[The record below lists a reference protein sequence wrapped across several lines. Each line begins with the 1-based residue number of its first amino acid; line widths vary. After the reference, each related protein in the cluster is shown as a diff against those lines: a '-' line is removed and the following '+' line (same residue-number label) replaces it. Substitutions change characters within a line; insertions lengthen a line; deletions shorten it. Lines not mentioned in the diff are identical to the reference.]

1 MAGKQNFRNAFNGFN
16 KEDVVQYI
24 EYLNSKHNNTVNRLK
39 SENQELL
46 KEVEELRAR
55 PVRDPEREERYAALQ
70 AEFDALQEKNAEL
83 QERLCAK
90 QDELAQMK
98 QNLADAEQK
107 AASRIAQQE
116 LEAYRRAERMERAA
130 QERTQQ
136 IYRQVT
142 GTLAETATQVDEAAE
157 QFKRLSQIFS
167 GQMTEMQDMV
177 DRSRN
182 ALMSA
187 SATMYSIRPT
197 EVEEK

>member
-24 EYLNSKHNNTVNRLK
+24 EYLNTKHNNAVNQLK
-39 SENQELL
+39 SENQSLL
-46 KEVEELRAR
+46 AEVEELRAR
-55 PVRDPEREERYAALQ
+55 PVRDPELEERYATLQ
-70 AEFDALQEKNAEL
+70 AENAAAQEQLQRMQ
-83 QERLCAK
+83 QEMDQLK
-90 QDELAQMK
+90 QSV
-98 QNLADAEQK
+98 ADAEQK
-107 AASRIAQQE
+107 AANRIAAEE
-116 LEAYRRAERMERAA
+116 LEAYRRAERVERAA

-142 GTLAETATQVDEAAE
+142 GTLAETATQVDEAAD
-157 QFKRLSQIFS
+157 QFKHLSQIFS
-167 GQMTEMQDMV
+167 SQMAQMQDMV

-197 EVEEK
+197 EIEEK